1 MYFVIFPAGGP
12 KCGGLWSCRFSLVPE
27 DLYICIL
34 LVVTNCGALCTSCY
48 HCGVY
53 ASVTICKKKNGHA
66 GLLFLF
72 GWMDGSSNPAKT
84 GVTVLVSPGC
94 AQVALD
100 SLSCEKCIGH
110 QVIIRSCLSYI
121 FYPRY
126 HNYIYAKHWCFDLQ
140 VKMSW

>member
-1 MYFVIFPAGGP
+1 MD
-12 KCGGLWSCRFSLVPE
+12 WSF
-27 DLYICIL
+27 
-34 LVVTNCGALCTSCY
+34 
-48 HCGVY
+48 
-53 ASVTICKKKNGHA
+53 
-66 GLLFLF
+66 
-72 GWMDGSSNPAKT
+72 NPAKT

-140 VKMSW
+140 VKNVSIKHNGRFCMFPGWQLVFEALSHILIAVMC